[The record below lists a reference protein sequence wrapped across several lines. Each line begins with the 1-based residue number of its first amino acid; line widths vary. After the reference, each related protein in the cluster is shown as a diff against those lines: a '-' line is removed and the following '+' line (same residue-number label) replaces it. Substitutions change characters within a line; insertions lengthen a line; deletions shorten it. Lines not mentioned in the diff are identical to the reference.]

1 MEGFYLEI
9 IIVLSLLA
17 IGDLIVG
24 VSNDAVNFLNSALGS
39 KVFNYKS
46 IMIFASAGIALGAL
60 FSSGMM
66 EVARKG
72 IFNPEAF
79 FFDEIIYIFLAVMIT
94 DILLLDFFN
103 TLGMPTSTT
112 VSIVFELLGAAVVL
126 AVIKIY
132 ANNESLTDIDTYIN
146 TSKAV
151 QIILGILLSVFIAF
165 TIGALVQTV
174 SRILLSYNFDS
185 KPLYINAIF
194 GAISAAAI
202 VNFIVI
208 KGLKGTDFANTS
220 YDLLNGN
227 TLNSFLENQYVLVT
241 IAIAVLLFIIL
252 YTLMR
257 LIQLDVYKF
266 IIGLGTFS
274 LALAFAGNDLVNFIG
289 VPIAAYQSYLA
300 WVSSGVEASLFN
312 MSVLSAKV
320 PTPTVFL
327 FASGL
332 IMIVTLW
339 FSAKAKRVVQTSL
352 DLSDQ
357 NQIKER
363 FRPNY
368 LSRQL
373 VRFFSN
379 GHALVV
385 SITPS
390 GINNYIKKS
399 MATDRFYTLNNKNLP
414 AFDKLRASINLV
426 VASVLIAIAT
436 SLKLPLSTTY
446 VTFMVAMGTSLA
458 DRAWGTDSAV
468 YRVAGVVNVIV
479 GWFFTALSA
488 FVVCGL
494 ITSIIYFGGNWAIL
508 SILVLVVLIIGRNFL
523 SKTDLD
529 SKISSTFN
537 LNDKNK
543 SLENTIVESGENI
556 MGIFEYTLEIYEQL
570 IEGLAADKY
579 RKLNEVRQKSKV
591 LQNDLEELRG
601 SSFYFIKTLESENIK
616 PVHSY
621 INLLGVLHDLTE
633 DIQYLTKISYQHSYN
648 NHRKI
653 SELQHEEL
661 LAVLSQLKSVYRVS
675 QEAFARKDKM
685 MGSKEFKSLMDQ
697 KEPSLNLIQEEIQKQ
712 IIRTREVET
721 SVKNTAM
728 YFNLL
733 LRTKDLIT
741 HKFEIIEE
749 YAVMTATG
757 KD

>member
-1 MEGFYLEI
+1 
-9 IIVLSLLA
+9 
-17 IGDLIVG
+17 
-24 VSNDAVNFLNSALGS
+24 
-39 KVFNYKS
+39 
-46 IMIFASAGIALGAL
+46 
-60 FSSGMM
+60 
-66 EVARKG
+66 
-72 IFNPEAF
+72 
-79 FFDEIIYIFLAVMIT
+79 
-94 DILLLDFFN
+94 
-103 TLGMPTSTT
+103 
-112 VSIVFELLGAAVVL
+112 
-126 AVIKIY
+126 
-132 ANNESLTDIDTYIN
+132 
-146 TSKAV
+146 
-151 QIILGILLSVFIAF
+151 
-165 TIGALVQTV
+165 
-174 SRILLSYNFDS
+174 
-185 KPLYINAIF
+185 
-194 GAISAAAI
+194 
-202 VNFIVI
+202 
-208 KGLKGTDFANTS
+208 
-220 YDLLNGN
+220 
-227 TLNSFLENQYVLVT
+227 
-241 IAIAVLLFIIL
+241 
-252 YTLMR
+252 
-257 LIQLDVYKF
+257 
-266 IIGLGTFS
+266 
-274 LALAFAGNDLVNFIG
+274 
-289 VPIAAYQSYLA
+289 
-300 WVSSGVEASLFN
+300 
-312 MSVLSAKV
+312 
-320 PTPTVFL
+320 
-327 FASGL
+327 
-332 IMIVTLW
+332 
-339 FSAKAKRVVQTSL
+339 
-352 DLSDQ
+352 
-357 NQIKER
+357 
-363 FRPNY
+363 
-368 LSRQL
+368 
-373 VRFFSN
+373 
-379 GHALVV
+379 
-385 SITPS
+385 
-390 GINNYIKKS
+390 

-685 MGSKEFKSLMDQ
+685 KGSKEFKSLMDQ